1 LHISII
7 LSNIYYLIFIAP
19 ICNLE
24 QQQQHQQQQL
34 LSPVSE
40 NFPDGTTGQVGDP
53 NGQVIEA

>member
-1 LHISII
+1 MHISII
-7 LSNIYYLIFIAP
+7 LSNIYYLIFIGP
-19 ICNLE
+19 ICLLE
-24 QQQQHQQQQL
+24 QQQHQQQQL